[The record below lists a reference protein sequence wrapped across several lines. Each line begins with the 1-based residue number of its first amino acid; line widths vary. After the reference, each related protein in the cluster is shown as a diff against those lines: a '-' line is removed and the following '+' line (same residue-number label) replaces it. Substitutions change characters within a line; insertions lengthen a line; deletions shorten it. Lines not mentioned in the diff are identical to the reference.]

1 VPAKGST
8 LADWRLGLLWRQSG
22 ASAVVAV
29 AVAETEAPVTPKSA
43 GKSRGHASF
52 DSKVT
57 PESVASAFA
66 KSDAEGSVVS
76 GRSGGKSS
84 VKSARGSRCTS
95 KAK

>member
-66 KSDAEGSVVS
+66 KSDADGSVV
-76 GRSGGKSS
+76 SGGKSS
-84 VKSARGSRCTS
+84 VKSARGSRGTS